1 MVGDFAMK
9 NFLRAFLFLILFFE
23 LKISLA
29 QTYHPFPDTLSSWSE
44 VGVSCPFW
52 DPGDL
57 CSTYGW
63 LFSLGHDTIIDSK
76 AYILVGY
83 NLTSY
88 STWIL
93 GGQTVSTVNYSFQ
106 LPGEIFGAIREDS
119 DKKVWY
125 RKLKEITQPVFS
137 AAYIGSQDSD
147 ILLYDFGVSVGDS
160 LFWTLGYT
168 VVDSIDSV
176 ELLNGEWRKRINL
189 HNTDYGDNYWIEGM
203 GSNLGFF
210 GAYQYPIFEGGDE
223 LSCFEQN
230 DLLLF
235 SPFTWDSTFECNQIY
250 TGLVKTNLVDLP
262 SFFPNPTSDFITI
275 DLSSFTVSHCEVSI
289 YNSSGKQLRQF
300 SSIHS
305 SQLKIPINEIGGSG
319 MYFYTMKM
327 NDEKLFAGKFLIQR

>member
-1 MVGDFAMK
+1 MK
-9 NFLRAFLFLILFFE
+9 NFLFIFLFFILFSE
-23 LKISLA
+23 LKFSSA
-29 QTYHPFPDTLSSWSE
+29 QIYHPFPDTLASWSE

-52 DPGDL
+52 EPGDL
-57 CSTYGW
+57 CSTYDW
-63 LFSLGHDTIIDSK
+63 LFSLGHDTIIDGK
-76 AYILVGY
+76 DYILVGY
-83 NLTSY
+83 NLTAY

-93 GGQTVSTVNYSFQ
+93 GGQAVSAVNYSFQ

-160 LFWTLGYT
+160 LLWTFWYA

-176 ELLNGEWRKRINL
+176 ELLNGEWHKRINL
-189 HNTDYGDNYWIEGM
+189 HNSDYGDNYWIEGM

-210 GAYQYPIFEGGDE
+210 GAYQSPIFEGGDE

-235 SPFTWDSTFECNQIY
+235 SPFIWDSTFECNQIY
-250 TGLVKTNLVDLP
+250 TGLLKPNLVDLI
-262 SFFPNPTSDFITI
+262 SVFPNPTSDFLIFY
-275 DLSSFTVSHCEVSI
+275 LGNFTASQCEISI
-289 YNSSGKQLRQF
+289 YNSTGQLLRHF
-300 SSIHS
+300 SSFYS
-305 SQLKIPINEIGGSG
+305 NQRQIPVDEIGSDG
-319 MYFYTMKM
+319 MYFYTV
-327 NDEKLFAGKFLIQR
+327 KLADKKIFAGKFLIQR